1 MGDNLIRRGGAGIAA
16 VVLGPWPV
24 YPGTIAVVATYGM
37 LVRGTVRIL
46 NFAPE
51 TGTFTRM
58 VLPNVATGILT
69 VAVAVAGAVVVPRIA
84 ARIAPNRGVVG
95 ERVRYVATMLVV
107 SAMLT
112 AAITLGARVFF
123 VDAFTTQ
130 VVPIWVITLT
140 TVVVAIATVWSS
152 NSFMGAVRDRLQRQ
166 EDVIAEQLE
175 LVRSDRSRQL
185 AAEEQVRAEAARYLH
200 DDVQSALLRAAMRL
214 QPLLQA
220 DDAVTREAAERTVE
234 EIDRVRED
242 GVRTIGRRLSPPLS
256 STGLIVAL
264 RELADQY
271 AGVVEVELAFDE
283 AAAERFRMVRG
294 DDRAALAL
302 YRLAEQALQNAL
314 KHGRAQTARIDVALV
329 GTGASI
335 VVTADGSPP
344 VELPVAGEGTAIVN
358 AWVDDLSGTWSLV
371 AGTGGGSV
379 FTAVIGVT

>member
-1 MGDNLIRRGGAGIAA
+1 MPRRVVHRGGSVLAA
-16 VVLGPWPV
+16 FLGPWPV
-24 YPGTIAVVATYGM
+24 YPGTIAAVSAYGM
-37 LVRGTVRIL
+37 LVRGTVRAL

-51 TGTFTRM
+51 SDAFARM
-58 VLPNVATGILT
+58 ILPNIATGVFT
-69 VAVAVAGAVVVPRIA
+69 VVVAAGAAVLVPRLA
-84 ARIAPNRGVVG
+84 ARIAPGRGG
-95 ERVRYVATMLVV
+95 RLRYVIVMLVI
-107 SAMLT
+107 STLLT
-112 AAITLGARVFF
+112 AALTLGARVLF
-123 VDAFTTQ
+123 VDAFRATSVPVPTITVTTA
-130 VVPIWVITLT
+130 L
-140 TVVVAIATVWSS
+140 VAIATVWIS
-152 NSFMGAVRDRLQRQ
+152 NSLMGVVRDRLQRQ
-166 EDVIAEQLE
+166 EDVIADQLA

-200 DDVQSALLRAAMRL
+200 DDVQSALLRASMRL

-220 DDAVTREAAERTVE
+220 DDAATRDAAERTVE
-234 EIDRVRED
+234 DIDRVRED
-242 GVRTIGRRLSPPLS
+242 GVRSIGRRLSPPLS

-283 AAAERFRMVRG
+283 AAAERFRMVRA
-294 DDRAALAL
+294 DDRTALAL

-358 AWVDDLSGTWSLV
+358 AWVDDLSGTWSLA
-371 AGTGGGSV
+371 AGADGGSV